1 MFNTEEL
8 TVKLNQLAQSQA
20 LAGVSACIMGPEGM
34 LYDFSYG
41 FIDSNKSIAPNHD
54 TLFGIASMSKSIT
67 ALCICLLAVD
77 GKLRLDDPV
86 VRYFPDFH
94 IPGIPREAVT
104 IRHLCMHTSGLPAM
118 EPLEWSIVMN
128 TPGRGSDEDD
138 RHLQE
143 TAPNTMDSIDQIIE
157 YIAKCPYPN
166 NGMPGQNLSYSN
178 EGYAI
183 LSYIADQAAGMSLE
197 AYMHEHVFAPL
208 GMTRSILDNG
218 HLAAYALS
226 GGNMT
231 SLFTAEDGG
240 HRCDDDW
247 SVLPPFRGCA
257 MVKSTSKDMATYY
270 RMLAAYG
277 MHEGKQVIPRQ
288 AVEML
293 LGNEHPLRSLQTMCM
308 GINKRAFMGH
318 VLCEHS
324 GGLHGVSTKGGLILG
339 EGIGL
344 SVLCNQGDADM
355 DPLLFAM
362 YNAVLG
368 LPLDQ
373 SHEWFNEVSYPFS
386 DYDMLTGTY
395 ICHEGIPSTFTLTL
409 KDGIPVGCHNGTVT
423 HLVYCGGTRFRSVQ
437 ENGSLYSRI
446 EFLIFNGKAWGVRC
460 GTRIFHR
467 EETTG
472 SSL

>member
-67 ALCICLLAVD
+67 ALCICLLAID

-86 VRYFPDFH
+86 VRYFPAFH

-197 AYMHEHVFAPL
+197 AFMH
-208 GMTRSILDNG
+208 
-218 HLAAYALS
+218 
-226 GGNMT
+226 
-231 SLFTAEDGG
+231 
-240 HRCDDDW
+240 
-247 SVLPPFRGCA
+247 
-257 MVKSTSKDMATYY
+257 
-270 RMLAAYG
+270 
-277 MHEGKQVIPRQ
+277 
-288 AVEML
+288 
-293 LGNEHPLRSLQTMCM
+293 
-308 GINKRAFMGH
+308 
-318 VLCEHS
+318 
-324 GGLHGVSTKGGLILG
+324 
-339 EGIGL
+339 
-344 SVLCNQGDADM
+344 
-355 DPLLFAM
+355 
-362 YNAVLG
+362 
-368 LPLDQ
+368 
-373 SHEWFNEVSYPFS
+373 
-386 DYDMLTGTY
+386 
-395 ICHEGIPSTFTLTL
+395 
-409 KDGIPVGCHNGTVT
+409 
-423 HLVYCGGTRFRSVQ
+423 
-437 ENGSLYSRI
+437 
-446 EFLIFNGKAWGVRC
+446 
-460 GTRIFHR
+460 
-467 EETTG
+467 
-472 SSL
+472 

>member
-1 MFNTEEL
+1 MYNAEEL
-8 TVKLNQLAQSQA
+8 TAKLTKIAQEEC

-34 LYDFSYG
+34 LYDFNYG
-41 FIDSNKSIAPNHD
+41 FIDSDKSITPDHD

-77 GKLRLDDPV
+77 GKLCLDDPV
-86 VRYFPDFH
+86 IRYFPKFR
-94 IPGIPREAVT
+94 IPGIPKETVT
-104 IRHLCMHTSGLPAM
+104 IRHLCMHTAGIPPM

-128 TPGRGSDEDD
+128 TPGREIDEDI
-138 RHLQE
+138 RWLQS

-157 YIAKCPYPN
+157 YIANCPYPN

-197 AYMHEHVFAPL
+197 AYMHEKVFVPL
-208 GMTRSILDNG
+208 GMNRSILDNG

-231 SLFTAEDGG
+231 SLFTLKDGI
-240 HRCDDDW
+240 HHCDDEW
-247 SVLPPFRGCA
+247 SILPPFRGCA
-257 MVKSTSKDMATYY
+257 MVKSTSKDIATYY
-270 RMLAAYG
+270 RMLASYG
-277 MHEGKQVIPRQ
+277 MHEGMQVIPRK

-318 VLCEHS
+318 VICEHS

-344 SVLCNQGDADM
+344 SVLCNQSDADM
-355 DPLLFAM
+355 DPLLFSM

-368 LPLDQ
+368 LPLDR
-373 SHEWFNEVSYPFS
+373 SHEWFTEVSYPFT

-409 KDGIPVGCHNGTVT
+409 RDGNPAARHNDTDT
-423 HLVYCGGTRFRSVQ
+423 RLIYCGGTRFRSIKTD
-437 ENGSLYSRI
+437 GTLYSRI
-446 EFLIFNGKAWGVRC
+446 EFLIFGGRAWGVRC
-460 GTRIFHR
+460 GTRIYHR
-467 EETTG
+467 AAE
-472 SSL
+472 